1 VCLRLRLA
9 KEIVLVVSLILL
21 ISSAVLQQASANV
34 TSGEICES
42 EDTILY
48 RNITVYAPAVAST
61 GSGYVGVISTITV
74 TIQNKGDGRVFVDT
88 LPLTQ
93 VDMQGSARLAV
104 KVASALVENDEDCI
118 VNPQNFDYFF
128 VVRTDAPIIGGP
140 SAGAIM
146 TVATVALL
154 ENWSLNK
161 NTVMTGMINPDGSI
175 GPIGGIPQKIDAAWS
190 VGAKRF
196 LIPKGQGT
204 YTEMVTTT
212 ETNNGWVRTVTKPI
226 VKTVGEYIFEK
237 GYDIE
242 VVEVA
247 EINEALENF
256 TGYRYYF
263 EGTNSEIT
271 TEQYVEAMQPLA
283 SRLLK
288 NASEMYSMAQSKFN
302 DSEIP
307 NYFPTYHREDVNNEL
322 QSAKNTLM
330 ESETWYDKETYYT
343 STSKSFQSL
352 VHSRFVIYACDYFD
366 SGNSSY
372 LEKLL
377 SDVEKKYA
385 NASYEAGTAGINGS
399 ITLQSVGAAQRRV
412 SEAKAYLDAAKSEI
426 DSLNT
431 YSDVLSFLDKLA
443 LIVERSNSVSW
454 WIDIGTKF
462 NDVGQLSEGTIE
474 NLALE
479 YMGEAQQASIYS
491 SILVEE
497 MGSSYTNS
505 LSYLSDADALIET
518 ARDDHDNGFYSA
530 ALFEALEA
538 LVKANLAIEIIGTNS
553 EEKINYS
560 RDTASNNIAKNR
572 KQGIESIL
580 AVSYY
585 EFAESLSEESS
596 YDSAL
601 LYYKYSGMISGALGF
616 TNISCGSS
624 SSKYVGI
631 PDYNPPEK
639 NNGFNILNIG
649 TFATFLFL
657 SAVAGFGLGLVCVG
671 LFSKED
677 DKKEKTAV
685 VSYNKKTSSNRYNYP
700 NNQTPRSIKD
710 YYRKNK

>member
-1 VCLRLRLA
+1 MRLRLT
-9 KEIVLVVSLILL
+9 KKIVLIVSLIILVSPV
-21 ISSAVLQQASANV
+21 ILQQASANV
-34 TSGEICES
+34 TSGEIYES

-48 RNITVYAPAVAST
+48 RNVTVYAPAVAST

-74 TIQNKGDGRVFVDT
+74 TIQNKGNGRVFVDT

-104 KVASALVENDEDCI
+104 KVASALVENDESCI
-118 VNPQNFDYFF
+118 INPQDFDYFF
-128 VVRTDAPIIGGP
+128 VVRTDASIIGGP
-140 SAGAIM
+140 SAGAVM
-146 TVATVALL
+146 TIATVALL
-154 ENWSLNK
+154 EKWSLDK

-175 GPIGGIPQKIDAAWS
+175 GPIGGIPQKIDAAWD

-212 ETNNGWVRTVTKPI
+212 ETKNGRARTTTSPV
-226 VKTVGEYIFEK
+226 VKTVEEYVVEK

-256 TGYRYYF
+256 TGFRYYF

-271 TEQYVEAMQPLA
+271 TEHYVEAMQPLA

-288 NASEMYSMAQSKFN
+288 NASEMNSIAQSKFN
-302 DSEIP
+302 DSDIP
-307 NYFPTYHREDVNNEL
+307 NYFPTYHREDVNDEL
-322 QSAKNTLM
+322 QSAKSTLK
-330 ESETWYDKETYYT
+330 ESETWYGEEIYYT

-352 VHSRFVIYACDYFD
+352 VYSRFVIYACDYFD

-377 SDVEKKYA
+377 SDVEKNYK
-385 NASYEAGTAGINGS
+385 NASDEAVVAEINGF

-412 SEAKAYLDAAKSEI
+412 SEAKAYLDIAKSEI
-426 DSLNT
+426 DSLAT

-462 NDVGQLSEGTIE
+462 NDVGQLSEDTIE

-491 SILVEE
+491 SILVKE

-505 LSYLSDADALIET
+505 LSYLSNAEALIET

-572 KQGIESIL
+572 KQGIEPIL

-585 EFAESLSEESS
+585 EFAESLNEESA

-601 LYYKYSGMISGALGF
+601 LYYKYSGMISGALSF

-639 NNGFNILNIG
+639 TNGFNILNIG
-649 TFATFLFL
+649 VFATFLFL
-657 SAVAGFGLGLVCVG
+657 SAAVGFGLGLIFAG
-671 LFSKED
+671 LFSKESR
-677 DKKEKTAV
+677 DKKGKTTV
-685 VSYNKKTSSNRYNYP
+685 VSYNKRTYRDNYKYP
-700 NNQTPRSIKD
+700 QDKTPRSIKD